1 MKYIN
6 KFKNLKN
13 NKLNIL
19 YILYFKLINNREKNM
34 SILIGVLVFIN
45 EGEKLIRL
53 SGLIEGCNDND
64 VWNELSVYLSDDEL
78 EVLNDLVCECKVV
91 GDEDVSWY
99 EDEIDEVNIVDYCN
113 GFKKFVNDMK
123 NG

>member
-1 MKYIN
+1 
-6 KFKNLKN
+6 
-13 NKLNIL
+13 
-19 YILYFKLINNREKNM
+19 M